1 MTPQAI
7 IPTAAFG
14 MRTQPPMGFLDQFDP
29 AKGSPFQQLC
39 DAAGLVPGEAIEL
52 GGLRVFCQK
61 QTGKKALAATIG
73 PRTGGIKIGG
83 GSLKPFRKNARGR

>member
-1 MTPQAI
+1 MTPQL
-7 IPTAAFG
+7 IPNSAFG
-14 MRTQPPMGFLDQFDP
+14 MRTQPPAGYLNRFDLTL
-29 AKGSPFQQLC
+29 GSPFQQLC
-39 DAAGLVPGEAIEL
+39 DAAGLAPGGAIEL

-61 QTGKKALAATIG
+61 QTGIKTLAATIG